1 MVIIVLIFLLYR
13 YRFGDVEILEGLS
26 EEELDDEDFVLVK
39 KVLVKKFKLKG

>member
-1 MVIIVLIFLLYR
+1 MISVLIFLLYR
-13 YRFGDVEILEGLS
+13 YWFGDVEILEGLS